1 MRRVSVEVSVERAEE
16 ARAQMLE
23 LFPQGFEEVESS
35 DGVELV
41 AYTDAGGEERLWH
54 AFGGA
59 RGQDVAAD
67 WRDRWKAFHRPV
79 QIGSLWVGPP
89 WDEPPDGLEPVVI
102 DPGRAFGTGAHPTT
116 QLCIE
121 LLLELGPASLV
132 DFGCGS
138 GVLSIVATKLGF
150 APVIALDTEETAI
163 EATLA
168 NAAIN
173 GVVIDARRVD
183 VLTDELPGADTALAN
198 ITWAAVQTL
207 ASRLESRRLLTS
219 GYLPTEPTS
228 LPGFEHVRRITRA
241 GWAADHYER

>member
-1 MRRVSVEVSVERAEE
+1 
-16 ARAQMLE
+16 
-23 LFPQGFEEVESS
+23 
-35 DGVELV
+35 
-41 AYTDAGGEERLWH
+41 
-54 AFGGA
+54 
-59 RGQDVAAD
+59 
-67 WRDRWKAFHRPV
+67 
-79 QIGSLWVGPP
+79 
-89 WDEPPDGLEPVVI
+89 
-102 DPGRAFGTGAHPTT
+102 
-116 QLCIE
+116 
-121 LLLELGPASLV
+121 
-132 DFGCGS
+132 
-138 GVLSIVATKLGF
+138 VLSIVATKLGF

-183 VLTDELPGADTALAN
+183 VLTDELPGADTAVAN